1 MADEQIPPDKESTLP
16 DDQAEYDALVRKYGE
31 AMLRIGQLESQVNSL
46 TSRLDDRS
54 TPGPGVIGAAPWLP
68 SEYDGLVDRYGQ
80 AMLRVGRLES
90 RMGDAFG
97 PAEEGDLEEVD
108 GAASNAWPPELNG
121 LMGRIEAMEGRLG
134 APQGSRHRRSA
145 AGLGRGSP
153 GKLRT
158 CPNETR
164 N

>member
-1 MADEQIPPDKESTLP
+1 
-16 DDQAEYDALVRKYGE
+16 
-31 AMLRIGQLESQVNSL
+31 
-46 TSRLDDRS
+46 
-54 TPGPGVIGAAPWLP
+54 
-68 SEYDGLVDRYGQ
+68 
-80 AMLRVGRLES
+80 MLRVGRLES

-145 AGLGRGSP
+145 AGLGRGSARQTSYVP
-153 GKLRT
+153 QRDEELGQLRLQLFSLAT
-158 CPNETR
+158 QLAKTEEQLKSRSARRRGRPSTTR
-164 N
+164 HPKWQFWRA